1 MPADIDNLLNRLIG
15 GDPTAAAEILH
26 RAKTASTPKLLVAAA
41 LITNEPHEL
50 LARAAQNAI
59 TTRDRQLVAVATAH
73 LDDNTDVLDV
83 LVREHLSDFPD
94 NILAAW
100 IASQCIPASP
110 PPSTRRST
118 MSDLAT
124 TPSTTTTRH
133 PARRTTARWMVSFL
147 GFPLGG
153 FAATLVVGAV
163 DNLTAALIGGL
174 ITGTILGA
182 AQSWAMGRGGPPA
195 LQWIAATAIGLT
207 AGFGVGSAV
216 VDYRTSLAAL
226 IVQGAI
232 SGLVVGIAQA
242 LVLRHRVGRLALVWP
257 AALPVVWAFGWVVT
271 TSIGIAVDQQFI
283 VFGASGALVVT
294 ALTAVLP
301 LILTRKAAS
310 GS

>member
-1 MPADIDNLLNRLIG
+1 
-15 GDPTAAAEILH
+15 
-26 RAKTASTPKLLVAAA
+26 
-41 LITNEPHEL
+41 
-50 LARAAQNAI
+50 
-59 TTRDRQLVAVATAH
+59 
-73 LDDNTDVLDV
+73 
-83 LVREHLSDFPD
+83 
-94 NILAAW
+94 
-100 IASQCIPASP
+100 
-110 PPSTRRST
+110 

-310 GS
+310 AS

>member
-1 MPADIDNLLNRLIG
+1 
-15 GDPTAAAEILH
+15 
-26 RAKTASTPKLLVAAA
+26 
-41 LITNEPHEL
+41 
-50 LARAAQNAI
+50 
-59 TTRDRQLVAVATAH
+59 
-73 LDDNTDVLDV
+73 
-83 LVREHLSDFPD
+83 
-94 NILAAW
+94 
-100 IASQCIPASP
+100 
-110 PPSTRRST
+110 
-118 MSDLAT
+118 MSDLT
-124 TPSTTTTRH
+124 ITPSTATTRY
-133 PARRTTARWMVSFL
+133 PALRTAARWMVSFL

-216 VDYRTSLAAL
+216 VDYHTSLAAL

-232 SGLVVGIAQA
+232 SGLAVGIAQA
-242 LVLRHRVGRLALVWP
+242 LVLRHRLGRLALVWP
-257 AALPVVWAFGWVVT
+257 AALPVVWALGWVVT

-294 ALTAVLP
+294 ALTAALP

-310 GS
+310 AS